1 MIWGFVQIEEF
12 GNSVDKMMIDHVIF
26 GYPIFKNKLMWDE
39 KRDQSMMSSMI
50 GMVMHHLSKD
60 TMYTMFSLAE
70 LEGENLF
77 LFVLFFSVAKMTIW
91 LVWGVQKFQPA
102 VGPKRFERV
111 PKHPEVFFKHG
122 SFDDLGSTPASYIRS
137 VLPRSTHRRWV
148 LRRRR

>member
-26 GYPIFKNKLMWDE
+26 GYPIVKNKLMWDE
-39 KRDQSMMSSMI
+39 KRGQSMMSSMI

-77 LFVLFFSVAKMTIW
+77 LFFF
-91 LVWGVQKFQPA
+91 
-102 VGPKRFERV
+102 
-111 PKHPEVFFKHG
+111 
-122 SFDDLGSTPASYIRS
+122 
-137 VLPRSTHRRWV
+137 RWQ
-148 LRRRR
+148 R